1 MLVSGNELK
10 MALKAG
16 FDPSRTILNGNGKL
30 PWELELA
37 AEAGC
42 LVNVDSEFDF
52 ANIAAAAKKVGK
64 KVKVLLR
71 INPDVDPQVHAYV
84 STGLASSKFGIRNS
98 HLQVRAPRFALPFC
112 CCAGR
117 AAVCCRVCRI
127 VYVFV
132 CVLSLLSSCL
142 QILSRRRRRTMTGAS
157 AAAG

>member
-10 MALKAG
+10 MAIAAG
-16 FDPSRTILNGNGKL
+16 FDASRTILNGNGKL

-64 KVKVLLR
+64 RVKVLLR

-98 HLQVRAPRFALPFC
+98 HLQVRGGER
-112 CCAGR
+112 GR
-117 AAVCCRVCRI
+117 GRGRGGRVEGSWGHRAC
-127 VYVFV
+127 
-132 CVLSLLSSCL
+132 
-142 QILSRRRRRTMTGAS
+142 GAS
-157 AAAG
+157 MTRAKGV